1 MMEIATADHGSVPA
15 FKEPSSVQ
23 TMRRLPSR
31 RPRLV
36 RCEER
41 HHALWLPSGR
51 SLRPSTSRVISA
63 VKASAISYLQRLG
76 AIGKQDT
83 FFERFAFAG

>member
-1 MMEIATADHGSVPA
+1 
-15 FKEPSSVQ
+15 
-23 TMRRLPSR
+23 
-31 RPRLV
+31 
-36 RCEER
+36 
-41 HHALWLPSGR
+41 
-51 SLRPSTSRVISA
+51 VISA